1 MLKLAILIL
10 AATIRAQCIID
21 PSSIDTTRFTIQS
34 CGRSNTT
41 VQGFCSVDRA
51 CCIGTDGSCAKLVPV
66 ITTRTTTT
74 TTTTTVQ
81 TTTTTTTV
89 QTTSSSTTSVSTA
102 STLTSSTVVR
112 TSTITSNTSAT
123 STPTSSTLPV
133 DNQPAGLSAG
143 IIVAIALFAF
153 VVLVI
158 AFTVCIYKFVLKSQ
172 KYGGHAGSGG
182 KDAVM
187 NMGSIESFSN
197 QNAASADN
205 YWLSEHPVNYSLPQP
220 YQSSPHQNLGQA
232 TRYPTPFD
240 NSDPQQPNS
249 IENDVSWTSFS
260 DNAASNGQYG
270 NYYENT
276 TSGPANGVNGF
287 SQALNANGSNPGDA
301 GLTGQDFQY
310 GQDSG
315 MGQGATGNY
324 YHDAMNNS
332 GYQGYENG
340 MANPDPNSNFS
351 RFINDQNYNTSYP
364 IDTAIQA
371 QAAGKMV
378 SGPILG
384 LAGKKRQ

>member
-1 MLKLAILIL
+1 M
-10 AATIRAQCIID
+10 
-21 PSSIDTTRFTIQS
+21 
-34 CGRSNTT
+34 
-41 VQGFCSVDRA
+41 
-51 CCIGTDGSCAKLVPV
+51 
-66 ITTRTTTT
+66 
-74 TTTTTVQ
+74 
-81 TTTTTTTV
+81 
-89 QTTSSSTTSVSTA
+89 
-102 STLTSSTVVR
+102 
-112 TSTITSNTSAT
+112 
-123 STPTSSTLPV
+123 
-133 DNQPAGLSAG
+133 
-143 IIVAIALFAF
+143 
-153 VVLVI
+153 
-158 AFTVCIYKFVLKSQ
+158 LKSQ
-172 KYGGHAGSGG
+172 KYGGNAGSGG

-197 QNAASADN
+197 ENAASADN

-220 YQSSPHQNLGQA
+220 YQPSPHQNLEQA

-240 NSDPQQPNS
+240 NPEPQQPNS
-249 IENDVSWTSFS
+249 IENDVSWTSFN
-260 DNAASNGQYG
+260 DNVPSNGQYG

-315 MGQGATGNY
+315 MGQGNTAGNN
-324 YHDAMNNS
+324 YHDAMNNA
-332 GYQGYENG
+332 GYQGYNDG

-351 RFINDQNYNTSYP
+351 RFINDQNYNTDYP
-364 IDTAIQA
+364 IDTALQA